1 MNPIK
6 KLSRIFTDEVH
17 GEFHLTLEAEDGATF
32 RVCATEKQISDLIQE
47 LEELLDNDAEE
58 DDLTERKELG
68 DE

>member
-6 KLSRIFTDEVH
+6 NLSRILTDEIH
-17 GEFHLTLEAEDGATF
+17 GEFHLTLEAEDGQTF
-32 RVCATEKQISDLIQE
+32 RVCVTEKQITGLIQE
-47 LEELLDNDAEE
+47 LEELLRYDEE

>member
-17 GEFHLTLEAEDGATF
+17 GEFHLTLESEDGATF
-32 RVCATEKQISDLIQE
+32 RVCATEKQISDLMQE
-47 LEELLDNDAEE
+47 LEELLSNAEE

>member
-6 KLSRIFTDEVH
+6 KLSRILTDEVR
-17 GEFHLTLEAEDGATF
+17 GEFHLTLEAEDGQTF
-32 RVCATEKQISDLIQE
+32 QVRATEQQITGLIQE
-47 LEELLDNDAEE
+47 LEELLSNDEE

>member
-6 KLSRIFTDEVH
+6 KLSRIFLDEVR
-17 GEFHLTLEAEDGATF
+17 GEFHLTFEAEDGQTF
-32 RVCATEKQISDLIQE
+32 QVRATEKQVTGLIEE
-47 LEELLDNDAEE
+47 LEELLGDDQE